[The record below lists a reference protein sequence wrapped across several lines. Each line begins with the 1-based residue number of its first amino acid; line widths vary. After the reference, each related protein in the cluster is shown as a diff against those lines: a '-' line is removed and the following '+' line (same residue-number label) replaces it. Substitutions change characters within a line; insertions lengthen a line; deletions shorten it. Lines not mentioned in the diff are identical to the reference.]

1 MNDRLYSRREMF
13 KSYAVVLN
21 LNGGED
27 VLDCLESLK
36 NERVNI
42 LVVDN
47 GSTDGSVVAIRKK
60 FSKVKIIE
68 NKKNL
73 GFTAGNNIGIR
84 YALKQGAEA
93 VLLLNHDTIVE
104 KGFLELLLKN
114 PADIVG
120 PVIKFK
126 RKGKLIY
133 DHGGKVDRIFG
144 RNYHLESGKRGKTR
158 KIDYVSGCA
167 MLIRRPVFEKI
178 GLLDEIYFIFYEDAD
193 FCLKARRAGF
203 KIAVESK
210 SLIFHKLSEGKK
222 KPWRMHFHLLKSNF
236 IFINRYVPLYRR
248 KLAYDYLLLLSFKV
262 IWNQLT

>member
-1 MNDRLYSRREMF
+1 MSDRLYSRREMF

-21 LNGGED
+21 LNGGRD
-27 VLDCLESLK
+27 VLECLESLE
-36 NERVNI
+36 NEKAKI

-47 GSTDGSVVAIRKK
+47 GSTDGSVVEIRKK
-60 FSKVKIIE
+60 FSRVKIIE

-93 VLLLNHDTIVE
+93 ILLLNHDTVVE
-104 KGFLELLLKN
+104 KGFLESLLEN

-126 RKGKLIY
+126 RKGKIIY

-144 RNYHLESGKRGKTR
+144 RNYHLELGKIGKT
-158 KIDYVSGCA
+158 KEIDYVSGCA
-167 MLIRRPVFEKI
+167 ILIRRPVFKKI
-178 GLLDEIYFIFYEDAD
+178 GLLDEAYFIFYEDAD

-203 KIAVESK
+203 KIAVEPK

-236 IFINRYVPLYRR
+236 IFVNRYVPFYRR
-248 KLAYDYLLLLSFKV
+248 QLAYTYLLLLLFKV
-262 IWNQLT
+262 IWNQLF